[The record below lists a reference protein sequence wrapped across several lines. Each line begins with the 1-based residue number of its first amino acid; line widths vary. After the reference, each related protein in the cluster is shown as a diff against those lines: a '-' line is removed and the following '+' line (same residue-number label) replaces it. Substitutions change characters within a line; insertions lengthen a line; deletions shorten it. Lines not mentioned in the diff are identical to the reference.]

1 VAADRVSAG
10 KSLAIEIVNAHGGLP
25 TTGGTGRLLCGH
37 WGPGFAATSILSRND
52 LIGKMYGV
60 ANHNVCSWVMYDS
73 SCYSGYTPM
82 GMDEAENQIMMTG
95 IPTCSFASVVDCPR
109 HAGYGLDT
117 SAGAVVPSA
126 MSRNGA
132 SFVRLQLLKSTLGSA
147 PGNFSE
153 MGKAL
158 RKFMSNRESNYT
170 DQGYEG
176 DIPPPSQHPH
186 SGY

>member
-1 VAADRVSAG
+1 MRKESVLPLFAHADRVSAG

-95 IPTCSFASVVDCPR
+95 IPTCSFASVVFRLEPAFVSVREESVSNTAIGLTDCDGGAGVGGSPR
-109 HAGYGLDT
+109 CL
-117 SAGAVVPSA
+117 
-126 MSRNGA
+126 
-132 SFVRLQLLKSTLGSA
+132 
-147 PGNFSE
+147 E
-153 MGKAL
+153 
-158 RKFMSNRESNYT
+158 
-170 DQGYEG
+170 
-176 DIPPPSQHPH
+176 
-186 SGY
+186 